1 MNVGSPSKSQENTTP
16 RGVNYFKQF
25 PCNLLVPYGS
35 SLDPNDQQ
43 KMIKYLQPFNCELL
57 LRPSVFFSEFCSS
70 ISQCLQQVQEEVIN
84 VNGLAHGSGNM
95 RDFITYMEHLKELV
109 LPLLRDAGEP
119 PSKPQVISVLHSLVS
134 NDDEGEE
141 MINRAFSLGNALFS
155 MASHCVALRVLLRNP
170 TAFSARV
177 SSLSGADLE
186 FKRNPSVRT
195 MSEFIVNECLKKTAI
210 ASLIDRTEI
219 TSQFSDLLQEEGV
232 EALITPK
239 KASTPSTSTS
249 SPRGKSPASASKG
262 VKSGK
267 TSVSSPQETS
277 DDNDSDDSDE
287 SLPASQRHLQ
297 LHKEKKRKHSSS
309 HREKSAKAAKNLF
322 GLEAIAA
329 DADPPVSWSPPRR
342 GLSCDS
348 GPADF
353 PRPKKDKR
361 EKKKHK

>member
-1 MNVGSPSKSQENTTP
+1 MNVVSPSKSQENTTP

-25 PCNLLVPYGS
+25 PRNLLVPNGS

-43 KMIKYLQPFNCELL
+43 KLIKYLQPFNCELL

-70 ISQCLQQVQEEVIN
+70 VSQCLQEVQEEVIN

-95 RDFITYMEHLKELV
+95 RHFITYMEHLKELV
-109 LPLLRDAGEP
+109 LPLSRDAGEP

-134 NDDEGEE
+134 NDDEGGE

-155 MASHCVALRVLLRNP
+155 MACHCVASRVLLRNP
-170 TAFSARV
+170 SGFSPRV

-195 MSEFIVNECLKKTAI
+195 MSEFIVNECLKTAI

-232 EALITPK
+232 EAPITPK
-239 KASTPSTSTS
+239 KASTSSTSTS
-249 SPRGKSPASASKG
+249 SPASASKG
-262 VKSGK
+262 VKSAK
-267 TSVSSPQETS
+267 TSVSCRQETS

-287 SLPASQRHLQ
+287 SPAASQRHLQ
-297 LHKEKKRKHSSS
+297 LHKEKKWKDSSS
-309 HREKSAKAAKNLF
+309 RREKSAKAAKNLF
-322 GLEAIAA
+322 GVEAIAA
-329 DADPPVSWSPPRR
+329 DP
-342 GLSCDS
+342 
-348 GPADF
+348 DF
-353 PRPKKDKR
+353 RC
-361 EKKKHK
+361 

>member
-1 MNVGSPSKSQENTTP
+1 MNVVSPSKSQENTTP

-25 PCNLLVPYGS
+25 PRNLLVPYGS
-35 SLDPNDQQ
+35 SLEQ
-43 KMIKYLQPFNCELL
+43 KLIKYLQPFNCELL
-57 LRPSVFFSEFCSS
+57 LQPSVFFSEFCSS
-70 ISQCLQQVQEEVIN
+70 ISQCLQEVQEEVIN

-109 LPLLRDAGEP
+109 LPLSRDAGEP

-155 MASHCVALRVLLRNP
+155 MACHCVASRVLLRNP
-170 TAFSARV
+170 SGFSARV

-219 TSQFSDLLQEEGV
+219 TSQFSDLLQEGV
-232 EALITPK
+232 EAPITPK
-239 KASTPSTSTS
+239 KASTSSTSTS

-262 VKSGK
+262 VKSAK
-267 TSVSSPQETS
+267 TSVSCRQETS

-287 SLPASQRHLQ
+287 SPPASQRHLQ
-297 LHKEKKRKHSSS
+297 LHKEKKRKDSSS
-309 HREKSAKAAKNLF
+309 RREKSAKAAKNLF

-329 DADPPVSWSPPRR
+329 DADPSVSWSPSRR

-353 PRPKKDKR
+353 PRPKKDKK
-361 EKKKHK
+361 EKRKHK